1 MKELLARCCSCNTS
15 YYGDFA
21 SGIEEAILGPM
32 RSSLIG
38 QDITQFQQ
46 LLQHI
51 QMSCIGN
58 SSAKAA
64 VDMALYDVYCQ
75 YHNVPLY
82 ALLGGKRNS
91 HRYYCKCR

>member
-1 MKELLARCCSCNTS
+1 
-15 YYGDFA
+15 
-21 SGIEEAILGPM
+21 M

-82 ALLGGKRNS
+82 ALLGGK
-91 HRYYCKCR
+91 KKFTQILL